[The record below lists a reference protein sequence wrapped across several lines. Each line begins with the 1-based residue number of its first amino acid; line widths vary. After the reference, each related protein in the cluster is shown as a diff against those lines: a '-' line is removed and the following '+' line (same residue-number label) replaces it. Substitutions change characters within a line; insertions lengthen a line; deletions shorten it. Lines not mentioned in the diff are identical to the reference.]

1 MLLII
6 YHKYKIFIIISD
18 DGCKK
23 VTAPEYCC
31 IAALRGLELKKN
43 NPSMWN
49 RLQLL
54 MDHDEDRKLET
65 EYQDMFQVPLVKFR
79 HSSQNIFHIAYSRAA
94 SQKKFSDGS
103 YCLAQNK
110 FL

>member
-1 MLLII
+1 MII
-6 YHKYKIFIIISD
+6 RYKYTYKIIVIFSD

-23 VTAPEYCC
+23 VSAPEYCC

-65 EYQDMFQVPLVKFR
+65 EYQDMFQVPSVKSR
-79 HSSQNIFHIAYSRAA
+79 HSI
-94 SQKKFSDGS
+94 
-103 YCLAQNK
+103 
-110 FL
+110 